1 MKPAGKLFFLS
12 VFALC
17 AAPGTCAGAS
27 KDGCPISP
35 KAIVDDACVS
45 YATLDKLNARVKPAV
60 DDLTQTTDF
69 FSHYRLNL
77 FHKSCPFWD
86 DSNGL
91 CGNIGC
97 AVETLDNEDDIPDV
111 WKVRELSK
119 LEGPLARHPG
129 RTSKE
134 EHHPLHGEL
143 GDSVG
148 ESCVYDNEDEC
159 DERDYCVPEDESAF
173 SKGDYVSLTK
183 NPERFTGYAGLGSH
197 MVWDAIYRE
206 NCFQRSSFPRSADV
220 GTSLWPKGPAAMDFK
235 QVMEAA
241 GRQAQLDHKRLQK
254 PETPFVA
261 STGLETDDD
270 CLEKRVFYRVVSG
283 MHASISTHLC
293 WDYLNKTTGLWG
305 PNFDCY
311 MERLHPHADR
321 ISNLYFNYA
330 LVTRAVA
337 KLGPYLQKPVY
348 TFCTDDA
355 HEDASTR
362 GKVLKVTQRAALVP
376 DIFDE
381 SIMFVNG
388 EGPSLKED
396 FRNRFRNISRL
407 MDCVGCDKC
416 RLWGKVQTNGYGT
429 ALKVLFEFGKDN
441 DQDVPVLK
449 RTELVA
455 LFNTYGRLTKSLMA
469 MAQFRKMA
477 AEAEDKRTAAE
488 LLAETAK
495 DIREPL
501 DHPLTSNEDEELSDE
516 LVDLI
521 RKKNRGSAGE
531 DWKSQVDH
539 ELALF
544 KLAVRVVFTGWIRA
558 PVYFVKVAIAEPIF
572 FFFPKTAS
580 QQQARPR
587 RFFSSNAPSPFT
599 PARPHPRS
607 IPEHTHTQWPHLG
620 YELPIPAPA
629 RSPRTTTTTTTT
641 RVAVVVMSLS
651 SVTSLPAPPPRRP
664 RLLAQNR
671 KLRHLCGLSLRN
683 LSFAP
688 PTARILRSADDTDL
702 PPHGSNKKKPT
713 TTNTTT
719 TTNQQLALL
728 QESSSHVA
736 PGAALHPSRSSD
748 HLAGKKAVRRLSAD
762 GGGHR
767 IGEPPVQR
775 RASLSNAPSS
785 PASRQ
790 KKLEDLADET
800 VGDVFFSLHDPASPD
815 EPSAWT
821 FLLEELIDLRRLHF
835 ISTTLNREYR
845 PNALIFHLEDGVYSL
860 DFPDSVSEPRQQPQ
874 PITTSSYNALM
885 KLANLESSLRDAEET
900 RRVVV
905 QQINDVV
912 VVVAAGEHADG
923 AADAAEEGV
932 VLAGRYLATQHR
944 LNSQAERRRDEL
956 RASLRVR
963 RDAIA
968 AGRALQRSRAE
979 DMASGKEK
987 MVAARRLLDDTAQQ
1001 IRGQRRRI
1009 CADLAAMFP
1018 IAPIPHAPPLSFTI
1032 CGIPLPNSVYD
1043 AGVARTVGEDAL
1055 SAALGLVALLARHL
1069 QFYLGYPLPYPL
1081 VAPLVGS
1088 RSYISD
1094 DISHLD
1100 ASSTSTTANKA
1111 GTVSSSSSSSRHR
1124 EFPLFLPRGG
1134 STTGQWRFEYA
1145 WFLLNKDLEALCA
1158 AQGLRVVDVRH
1169 TLPNLKYLLY
1179 VGSAGSDEVP
1189 ARKKGGV
1196 RGLWAGRLAG
1206 RVPSLRCAGDDASTG
1221 GSRPGSA
1228 DSEAHAQRGEL
1239 VVLREPAL
1247 ADEHPHQQEQQQQPL
1262 AVGWGVAGRGGGGGM
1277 NRDFALPFENHET
1290 KFTLRTKGLRENV
1303 AG

>member
-1 MKPAGKLFFLS
+1 
-12 VFALC
+12 
-17 AAPGTCAGAS
+17 
-27 KDGCPISP
+27 
-35 KAIVDDACVS
+35 
-45 YATLDKLNARVKPAV
+45 
-60 DDLTQTTDF
+60 
-69 FSHYRLNL
+69 
-77 FHKSCPFWD
+77 
-86 DSNGL
+86 
-91 CGNIGC
+91 
-97 AVETLDNEDDIPDV
+97 
-111 WKVRELSK
+111 
-119 LEGPLARHPG
+119 
-129 RTSKE
+129 
-134 EHHPLHGEL
+134 
-143 GDSVG
+143 
-148 ESCVYDNEDEC
+148 
-159 DERDYCVPEDESAF
+159 
-173 SKGDYVSLTK
+173 
-183 NPERFTGYAGLGSH
+183 
-197 MVWDAIYRE
+197 
-206 NCFQRSSFPRSADV
+206 
-220 GTSLWPKGPAAMDFK
+220 
-235 QVMEAA
+235 
-241 GRQAQLDHKRLQK
+241 
-254 PETPFVA
+254 
-261 STGLETDDD
+261 
-270 CLEKRVFYRVVSG
+270 
-283 MHASISTHLC
+283 
-293 WDYLNKTTGLWG
+293 
-305 PNFDCY
+305 
-311 MERLHPHADR
+311 
-321 ISNLYFNYA
+321 
-330 LVTRAVA
+330 
-337 KLGPYLQKPVY
+337 
-348 TFCTDDA
+348 
-355 HEDASTR
+355 
-362 GKVLKVTQRAALVP
+362 
-376 DIFDE
+376 
-381 SIMFVNG
+381 
-388 EGPSLKED
+388 
-396 FRNRFRNISRL
+396 
-407 MDCVGCDKC
+407 
-416 RLWGKVQTNGYGT
+416 
-429 ALKVLFEFGKDN
+429 
-441 DQDVPVLK
+441 
-449 RTELVA
+449 
-455 LFNTYGRLTKSLMA
+455 
-469 MAQFRKMA
+469 
-477 AEAEDKRTAAE
+477 
-488 LLAETAK
+488 
-495 DIREPL
+495 
-501 DHPLTSNEDEELSDE
+501 
-516 LVDLI
+516 
-521 RKKNRGSAGE
+521 
-531 DWKSQVDH
+531 
-539 ELALF
+539 
-544 KLAVRVVFTGWIRA
+544 
-558 PVYFVKVAIAEPIF
+558 
-572 FFFPKTAS
+572 
-580 QQQARPR
+580 
-587 RFFSSNAPSPFT
+587 
-599 PARPHPRS
+599 
-607 IPEHTHTQWPHLG
+607 
-620 YELPIPAPA
+620 
-629 RSPRTTTTTTTT
+629 
-641 RVAVVVMSLS
+641 MSLS

-815 EPSAWT
+815 EPVYISEVGQRSANFDFRFFDLSTSHPSISRSCRVLVRIWTRRPKQSAWT